1 MSVCCSRPAGGGCGG
16 VVCAL
21 QYAGAHEGMLAAQAR
36 MPCRRGSVGIALR
49 LRGGQGDEALA
60 AGASAAGSGANDAGA
75 SAEEGEHEREKRK
88 RASVLSNTIFLR
100 GLPEFANEEW
110 IAILIGRTSVA
121 TDEKSGA
128 RKVYI

>member
-1 MSVCCSRPAGGGCGG
+1 
-16 VVCAL
+16 
-21 QYAGAHEGMLAAQAR
+21 MLAAPPAR
-36 MPCRRGSVGIALR
+36 MPCRRGRWGIALR
-49 LRGGQGDEALA
+49 LRGGQGDEASP
-60 AGASAAGSGANDAGA
+60 AGASAAGSGAGEAGA
-75 SAEEGEHEREKRK
+75 SATEGEREREKRQ

-128 RKVYI
+128 RKVYIYTDKPCLLSLYMCVCVCVCVCV